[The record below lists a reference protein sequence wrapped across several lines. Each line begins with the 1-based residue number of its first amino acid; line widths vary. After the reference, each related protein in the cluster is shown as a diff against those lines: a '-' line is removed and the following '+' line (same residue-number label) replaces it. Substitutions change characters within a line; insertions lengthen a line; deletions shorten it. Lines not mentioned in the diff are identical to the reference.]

1 MKTRCLALLAI
12 CGLLASCL
20 DQGDPLIRLPNK
32 PASCGNGTCEIADED
47 CQICPEDCSCCN
59 AASSEGS
66 SGIDDANLA
75 LGPSD
80 GKSAALTEN
89 TSLILAVGRQIF
101 DGETAGAADFSLIG
115 TVTSSST
122 AAGGQCPQ
130 SSLGRG
136 AFSVEVSPDGLDWA
150 LVGIWTAL
158 NAEFDLG
165 CHSVNAARF
174 VRITGQPAASA
185 TLDALQASACLEK

>member
-75 LGPSD
+75 LDRLIERTSD
-80 GKSAALTEN
+80 PALRERLR
-89 TSLILAVGRQIF
+89 SLR
-101 DGETAGAADFSLIG
+101 
-115 TVTSSST
+115 
-122 AAGGQCPQ
+122 
-130 SSLGRG
+130 
-136 AFSVEVSPDGLDWA
+136 
-150 LVGIWTAL
+150 
-158 NAEFDLG
+158 
-165 CHSVNAARF
+165 
-174 VRITGQPAASA
+174 
-185 TLDALQASACLEK
+185 